1 LSLLIVNSAV
11 SSLISPNVANLVSSP
26 GQLLAIDER
35 RKSGL
40 ILCKEHHAEF
50 VGPGSAIA
58 VQNEQNYKAIIAIG
72 SPELLAVN
80 SSSDRAKAY
89 GLRIQW
95 SRWLHRIADHPD
107 PLTRV
112 ERLFAGLEGFFSR
125 QVVMSLPVEVL
136 ASLVGVFP
144 QTVVRVRENF
154 FAQANNTAY
163 LFPPESLKVTVI
175 MVENSNPKLVE
186 MPLSRGAT
194 MKEIQHTYALLRSA

>member
-1 LSLLIVNSAV
+1 MNSAV
-11 SSLISPNVANLVSSP
+11 SSLISQQNLNLVTAP

-58 VQNEQNYKAIIAIG
+58 VQNEQNYRAIIAIG
-72 SPELLAVN
+72 SPELIAVN

-107 PLTRV
+107 ATVRV
-112 ERLFAGLEGFFSR
+112 ERLFAGLVGFFSR

-144 QTVVRVRENF
+144 QRVAQVRQDF
-154 FAQANNTAY
+154 FDQGNTTY

-175 MVENSNPKLVE
+175 TVEDSNPKLVE

-194 MKEIQHTYALLRSA
+194 MQEIQHAYALLRSA